1 MLCYSEL
8 TVQIKLYPTH
18 YIETDTLLNLGL
30 KCFQLPSGIQQA
42 ALPLLILGMEKKYLL
57 LQMHCGL
64 GVQQHKHDGVSE
76 DCTWGKNS

>member
-18 YIETDTLLNLGL
+18 YMETDTLQNLVL
-30 KCFQLPSGIQQA
+30 KCSQIPSDTQKA
-42 ALPLLILGMEKKYLL
+42 ALPLFILGMENKYLP
-57 LQMHCGL
+57 LQTHCGL
-64 GVQQHKHDGVSE
+64 GVQQHKHERASE